1 MPVSQLCNSLI
12 TAAQVIVAM
21 ALFEGRLPRRPK
33 FWCRVIAC
41 GALVAGAAALFGPAY
56 DSALEDSFVRG
67 MWFQIAGFAVAPLA
81 MTLATMACL
90 RVSLWEALF
99 CCTSAYTMQNL
110 ASGASGLM
118 NFTLFQYG
126 LGGSSE
132 TLAPVCTVAATAIV
146 YACCYV
152 LLVRRIGAGG
162 LAGIQDRG
170 MLLVMSFVILVTV
183 VFDMVNK
190 TLPIIGVPFPYVA
203 TLRVVHGSVCAF
215 ILFAEYE
222 MVYNKRLRAD
232 AEALERL
239 VEDGKRRYDA
249 SRETI
254 EAVNIK
260 CHDLKHQIAALRRKA
275 AGIDGAALDEV
286 ERAVQIYDASVH
298 TGSEALDTIITEK
311 SLVCERERI
320 SLSCMADGA
329 SMTFMAPSDL
339 YSLFGNMLDNA
350 IEAARRIPDRD
361 RRSISLVARKS
372 AGTILI
378 HEENWA
384 LGELTFRDG
393 LPMTSKLRADGTPDT
408 LNHGF
413 GMRSMRLV
421 TERYG
426 GTISARQDDGA
437 FKLDAL
443 IPLPGQGE

>member
-1 MPVSQLCNSLI
+1 MPASQLCNSLL

-21 ALFEGRLPRRPK
+21 ALFEGRLPRRPR
-33 FWCRVIAC
+33 FWCRAIAC
-41 GALVAGAAALFGPAY
+41 GAFVAGIVALFGPAY
-56 DSALEDSFVRG
+56 DNALEDSFVRG
-67 MWFQIAGFAVAPLA
+67 MRFQIAGFAAAPLA
-81 MTLATMACL
+81 MTLASMACL

-118 NFTLFQYG
+118 IFMLFQYG
-126 LGGSSE
+126 LDGSSE
-132 TLAPVCTVAATAIV
+132 TLAPMCTVAATAIV
-146 YACCYV
+146 YACCYI

-190 TLPIIGVPFPYVA
+190 TLPIIGVPFPYVV

-215 ILFAEYE
+215 ILFTEFE
-222 MVYNKRLRAD
+222 MVYNKRLLAD
-232 AEALERL
+232 TEALERL
-239 VEDGKRRYDA
+239 VEEGRRRYDA

-254 EAVNIK
+254 EAINIK
-260 CHDLKHQIAALRRKA
+260 CHDLKHQIRSLRQGPA
-275 AGIDGAALDEV
+275 PVSNAALDEM

-329 SMTFMAPSDL
+329 SMAFMAPNDL

-361 RRSISLVARKS
+361 RRSISLIVRRS
-372 AGTILI
+372 AGAILI

-421 TERYG
+421 AERYG
-426 GTISARQDDGA
+426 GTISARQDGSV
-437 FKLDAL
+437 FKLDVL
-443 IPLPGQGE
+443 IPTNGRHS